1 MGLGKA
7 CHTSPVAARYRV
19 FSVRVA
25 AVSSLT
31 PHFVRVTLTG
41 DELGAFS
48 SVGLDQRI
56 KVVLPIP
63 GHGFT
68 DLPDGEDWYAAW
80 RALPDDTR
88 NPLRTYTVRSFRPD
102 AHELDIDFVA
112 HGDTGPASRWVAGCA
127 VGDELRIVGPAVP
140 SSPDELP
147 SGAAE
152 FAPGA
157 ANRILLAGDET
168 AAPAI
173 CAILEALDVTTV
185 GHVFIEVPTDADRL
199 PVTAPAGVEVRWIA
213 RNGASH
219 GVRMTDHVHAW
230 ASTAVSPLSTS
241 GLVPIAG
248 ASVAGVDVA
257 DVELADVDVDHQ
269 TLWDVPTA
277 ESHRPVYAWIA
288 GEAACIKELRRHL
301 VRGVGLDRKQVAFMG
316 YWRHGKAEN

>member
-1 MGLGKA
+1 MPYLVI
-7 CHTSPVAARYRV
+7 VAARYRV

-25 AVSSLT
+25 AVASLT
-31 PHFVRVTLTG
+31 PSFVRVTLTG
-41 DELGAFS
+41 DALADFS

-56 KVVLPIP
+56 KLVLPIP

-80 RALPDDTR
+80 RALPDAVR

-102 AHELDIDFVA
+102 ARELDIDFVA
-112 HGDTGPASRWVAGCA
+112 HGDTGPASRWVSSCR
-127 VGDELRIVGPAVP
+127 VGEELRIVGPAVP
-140 SSPDELP
+140 SSPAELP
-147 SGAAE
+147 TGAAE
-152 FAPGA
+152 FDPGA

-173 CAILEALDVTTV
+173 CAILEALDVATV

-219 GVRMTDHVHAW
+219 GVRMTDQVHAW
-230 ASTAVSPLSTS
+230 ASTVVDGPES
-241 GLVPIAG
+241 GGAPELV
-248 ASVAGVDVA
+248 
-257 DVELADVDVDHQ
+257 DVDVDEQ
-269 TLWDVPTA
+269 VLWDVPAA
-277 ESHRPVYAWIA
+277 EPSRPVYAWIA
-288 GEAACIKELRRHL
+288 GEAGCVKELRRHL

>member
-1 MGLGKA
+1 MPYLLL
-7 CHTSPVAARYRV
+7 VAARYRV

-25 AVSSLT
+25 AVTALT
-31 PHFVRVTLTG
+31 PSFVRVTLRG
-41 DELGAFS
+41 DALADFS

-56 KVVLPIP
+56 KLVLPIP

-80 RALPDDTR
+80 RALPDAVR

-102 AHELDIDFVA
+102 ARELDIDFVA
-112 HGDTGPASRWVAGCA
+112 HGDTGPASRWVSSCR
-127 VGDELRIVGPAVP
+127 VGEELRIVGPAVP
-140 SSPDELP
+140 SSPAELP
-147 SGAAE
+147 TGAAE
-152 FAPGA
+152 FDPGR

-173 CAILEALDVTTV
+173 CAILEALDVSAV

-199 PVTAPAGVEVRWIA
+199 PVSAPAGVEVRWIA

-219 GVRMTDHVHAW
+219 GVRMTDQVHAW
-230 ASTAVSPLSTS
+230 AST
-241 GLVPIAG
+241 
-248 ASVAGVDVA
+248 VA
-257 DVELADVDVDHQ
+257 DGSACEQPGDLADVDVDEQ
-269 TLWDVPTA
+269 VLWDVPEA
-277 ESHRPVYAWIA
+277 EPSRPVYAWIA
-288 GEAACIKELRRHL
+288 GEAGCVKELRRHL

>member
-1 MGLGKA
+1 MPY
-7 CHTSPVAARYRV
+7 SFFVAARYRV

-25 AVSSLT
+25 AVTALT
-31 PHFVRVTLTG
+31 PSFVRVTLAG
-41 DELGAFS
+41 DALADFS
-48 SVGLDQRI
+48 AVGLDQRI

-68 DLPDGEDWYAAW
+68 DLPDGDDWYGAW
-80 RALPDDTR
+80 RALPDAER

-112 HGDTGPASRWVAGCA
+112 HGDTGPASRWVSSCR

-140 SSPDELP
+140 SSPAELP

-152 FAPGA
+152 FAPGTA
-157 ANRILLAGDET
+157 TRILLAGDET

-173 CAILEALDVTTV
+173 CAILEALDVATV

-219 GVRMTDHVHAW
+219 GVRMTDQVHAW
-230 ASTAVSPLSTS
+230 AS
-241 GLVPIAG
+241 
-248 ASVAGVDVA
+248 DVA
-257 DVELADVDVDHQ
+257 VAASARAGDPARVELAEVDVDEQ
-269 TLWDVPTA
+269 VLWDVPA
-277 ESHRPVYAWIA
+277 PVDERPVYAWIA
-288 GEAACIKELRRHL
+288 GEAGCVKELRRHL
-301 VRGVGLDRKQVAFMG
+301 VRGVGLDRRQVAFMG
-316 YWRHGKAEN
+316 YWRHGKAEH

>member
-1 MGLGKA
+1 M
-7 CHTSPVAARYRV
+7 AARYRV

-25 AVSSLT
+25 AVTSLT

-41 DELGAFS
+41 DALAEFS

-56 KVVLPIP
+56 KIVLPIP

-68 DLPDGEDWYAAW
+68 DLPDGEDWYGAW
-80 RALPDDTR
+80 RALPDAVR

-102 AHELDIDFVA
+102 ARELDIDFVA
-112 HGDTGPASRWVAGCA
+112 HGDTGPASRWVSECR

-140 SSPDELP
+140 SSPAELP
-147 SGAAE
+147 TGAAE
-152 FAPGA
+152 FDPGA

-173 CAILEALDVTTV
+173 CAILEALDVATV

-199 PVTAPAGVEVRWIA
+199 PVSAPAGVEVRWIA

-219 GVRMTDHVHAW
+219 GVRMTDQVHAW
-230 ASTAVSPLSTS
+230 ASTVA
-241 GLVPIAG
+241 AG
-248 ASVAGVDVA
+248 PACGDAG
-257 DVELADVDVDHQ
+257 ELADVDVDEQ
-269 TLWDVPTA
+269 VLWDIPA
-277 ESHRPVYAWIA
+277 GDEPRPVYAWIA
-288 GEAACIKELRRHL
+288 GEAGCVKELRRHL

>member
-1 MGLGKA
+1 MRHAILV
-7 CHTSPVAARYRV
+7 TVAARYRV

-25 AVSSLT
+25 AVSALT
-31 PHFVRVTLTG
+31 PSFVRVTLTG
-41 DELGAFS
+41 DALADFS
-48 SVGLDQRI
+48 AVGLDQRI
-56 KVVLPIP
+56 KLVLPIP

-68 DLPDGEDWYAAW
+68 DLPDGDDWYGAW
-80 RALPDDTR
+80 RALPDAER

-112 HGDTGPASRWVAGCA
+112 HGDTGPASRWVSSCR

-140 SSPDELP
+140 SSPAELP

-152 FAPGA
+152 FAPGSA
-157 ANRILLAGDET
+157 TRILLAGDET

-173 CAILEALDVTTV
+173 CAILEALDVTAV

-219 GVRMTDHVHAW
+219 GVRMTDQVSAW
-230 ASTAVSPLSTS
+230 AS
-241 GLVPIAG
+241 
-248 ASVAGVDVA
+248 DVA
-257 DVELADVDVDHQ
+257 VPATGPLGAGSAAVEPTDVDVDVDEQ
-269 TLWDVPTA
+269 LLWDVPPPV
-277 ESHRPVYAWIA
+277 EERPVYAWIA
-288 GEAACIKELRRHL
+288 GEAGCVKELRRHL
-301 VRGVGLDRKQVAFMG
+301 VRGAGLDRQQVAFMG

>member
-1 MGLGKA
+1 MPYLVL
-7 CHTSPVAARYRV
+7 VAARYRV

-31 PHFVRVTLTG
+31 PNFVRVTLAG
-41 DELGAFS
+41 DALAEFS

-56 KVVLPIP
+56 KIVLPIP
-63 GHGFT
+63 GHGFS

-80 RALPDDTR
+80 RALPDATR

-102 AHELDIDFVA
+102 ARELDIDFVA
-112 HGDTGPASRWVAGCA
+112 HGDTGPASRWVASCR

-140 SSPDELP
+140 SSPAELP
-147 SGAAE
+147 TGAAE
-152 FAPGA
+152 FDPGA

-173 CAILEALDVTTV
+173 CAILEALDVTAV

-199 PVTAPAGVEVRWIA
+199 PVSAPAGVEVRWIA

-219 GVRMTDHVHAW
+219 GVRMTDQVHAW
-230 ASTAVSPLSTS
+230 ASTV
-241 GLVPIAG
+241 
-248 ASVAGVDVA
+248 ASAGVSGAAGSASPCGDA
-257 DVELADVDVDHQ
+257 VELTEVDVDEQ
-269 TLWDVPTA
+269 VLWDVPA
-277 ESHRPVYAWIA
+277 ASDDRPVYAWIA
-288 GEAACIKELRRHL
+288 GEAGCVKELRRHL

>member
-1 MGLGKA
+1 M
-7 CHTSPVAARYRV
+7 AARYRV

-25 AVSSLT
+25 AVIPLT
-31 PHFVRVTLTG
+31 PSFVRVTLTG
-41 DELGAFS
+41 DALAEFS

-56 KVVLPIP
+56 KLVLPIP

-68 DLPDGEDWYAAW
+68 DLPDGDDWYAAW
-80 RALPDDTR
+80 RALPDAVR

-102 AHELDIDFVA
+102 ARELDIDFVA
-112 HGDTGPASRWVAGCA
+112 HGDTGPASRWVSSCR

-140 SSPDELP
+140 SSPAELP

-152 FAPGA
+152 FDPGA

-173 CAILEALDVTTV
+173 CAILEALDVTAV

-219 GVRMTDHVHAW
+219 GVRMTDQVHAW
-230 ASTAVSPLSTS
+230 ASTVAAPVVTSPC
-241 GLVPIAG
+241 GDP
-248 ASVAGVDVA
+248 
-257 DVELADVDVDHQ
+257 VELADVDVDEQ
-269 TLWDVPTA
+269 VLWDIPA
-277 ESHRPVYAWIA
+277 HDAPRPVYAWIA
-288 GEAACIKELRRHL
+288 GEAGCVKELRRHL

>member
-1 MGLGKA
+1 MPYLLF
-7 CHTSPVAARYRV
+7 VAARYRV

-25 AVSSLT
+25 AVTSLT
-31 PHFVRVTLTG
+31 PSFVRVTLTG
-41 DELGAFS
+41 DALADFS

-56 KVVLPIP
+56 KLVLPIP

-80 RALPDDTR
+80 RALTDAVR

-102 AHELDIDFVA
+102 ARELDIDFVA
-112 HGDTGPASRWVAGCA
+112 HGDTGPASRWVSSCR
-127 VGDELRIVGPAVP
+127 VGEELRIVGPAVP
-140 SSPDELP
+140 SSPAELP
-147 SGAAE
+147 TGAAE
-152 FAPGA
+152 FDRGR

-173 CAILEALDVTTV
+173 CAILEALDVSAV

-199 PVTAPAGVEVRWIA
+199 PVSAPAGVEVRWIA

-219 GVRMTDHVHAW
+219 GVRMTDQVHAW
-230 ASTAVSPLSTS
+230 AST
-241 GLVPIAG
+241 
-248 ASVAGVDVA
+248 VA
-257 DVELADVDVDHQ
+257 DGSACGQPGDLADVDVDEQ
-269 TLWDVPTA
+269 VLWDVPEA
-277 ESHRPVYAWIA
+277 EPSRPVYAWIA
-288 GEAACIKELRRHL
+288 GEAGCVKELRRHL

>member
-1 MGLGKA
+1 MPYSYL
-7 CHTSPVAARYRV
+7 VAARYRV

-25 AVSSLT
+25 AVSALT
-31 PHFVRVTLTG
+31 PSFVRVTLTG
-41 DELGAFS
+41 DALADFS
-48 SVGLDQRI
+48 AVGLDQRI

-68 DLPDGEDWYAAW
+68 DLPDGDDWYGAW
-80 RALPDDTR
+80 RALPDAER

-112 HGDTGPASRWVAGCA
+112 HGDTGPASRWVSSCR

-140 SSPDELP
+140 SSPAELP

-152 FAPGA
+152 FAPGSA
-157 ANRILLAGDET
+157 TRILLAGDET

-173 CAILEALDVTTV
+173 CAILEALDVATV

-219 GVRMTDHVHAW
+219 GVRMTDQVHAW
-230 ASTAVSPLSTS
+230 ASEV
-241 GLVPIAG
+241 
-248 ASVAGVDVA
+248 ASVATGAAGAAASVRGA
-257 DVELADVDVDHQ
+257 VELTDVDVDEQ
-269 TLWDVPTA
+269 VLWDVPA
-277 ESHRPVYAWIA
+277 AVDERPVYAWIA
-288 GEAACIKELRRHL
+288 GEAGCVKELRRHL
-301 VRGVGLDRKQVAFMG
+301 VRGVGLDRRQVAFMG
-316 YWRHGKAEN
+316 YWRHGKAEH

>member
-1 MGLGKA
+1 M
-7 CHTSPVAARYRV
+7 AARYRV

-25 AVSSLT
+25 AVTSLT

-41 DELGAFS
+41 DELDAFS

-63 GHGFT
+63 GLGFT

-80 RALPDDTR
+80 RALPDEAR

-112 HGDTGPASRWVAGCA
+112 HGDAGPASRWVTSCR

-140 SSPDELP
+140 SSPAELP
-147 SGAAE
+147 TGAAE
-152 FAPGA
+152 FAPGS

-173 CAILEALDVTTV
+173 CAILEALDVSTV

-219 GVRMTDHVHAW
+219 GVRMTDQVHAW
-230 ASTAVSPLSTS
+230 ASTAVAGGACSSS
-241 GLVPIAG
+241 DELV
-248 ASVAGVDVA
+248 
-257 DVELADVDVDHQ
+257 DVDVDQ
-269 TLWDVPTA
+269 QVLWDIP
-277 ESHRPVYAWIA
+277 PVTDSQLYAWIA
-288 GEAACIKELRRHL
+288 GEAGCIKELRRHL

>member
-1 MGLGKA
+1 M
-7 CHTSPVAARYRV
+7 AARYRV

-25 AVSSLT
+25 AVTSLT

-41 DELGAFS
+41 DALAEFS

-56 KVVLPIP
+56 KIVLPIP

-68 DLPDGEDWYAAW
+68 DLPDGEDWYGAW
-80 RALPDDTR
+80 RALPDAFR

-102 AHELDIDFVA
+102 ARELDIDFVA
-112 HGDTGPASRWVAGCA
+112 HGDTGPASRWVSACR

-140 SSPDELP
+140 SSPAELP
-147 SGAAE
+147 TGAAE
-152 FAPGA
+152 FDPGA

-173 CAILEALDVTTV
+173 CAILEALDVATV

-199 PVTAPAGVEVRWIA
+199 PVSAPAGVEVRWIA

-219 GVRMTDHVHAW
+219 GVRMTDQVHAW
-230 ASTAVSPLSTS
+230 ASTVA
-241 GLVPIAG
+241 AG
-248 ASVAGVDVA
+248 PACGDAG
-257 DVELADVDVDHQ
+257 ELADVDVDEQ
-269 TLWDVPTA
+269 VLWDIPA
-277 ESHRPVYAWIA
+277 GDEPRPVYAWIA
-288 GEAACIKELRRHL
+288 GEAGCVKELRRHL

>member
-1 MGLGKA
+1 M
-7 CHTSPVAARYRV
+7 AARYRV

-25 AVSSLT
+25 AVTSLT

-41 DELGAFS
+41 DALAEFS

-56 KVVLPIP
+56 KIVLPIP

-80 RALPDDTR
+80 RALPDAVR

-102 AHELDIDFVA
+102 ARELDIDFVA
-112 HGDTGPASRWVAGCA
+112 HGDTGPASRWVSSCH
-127 VGDELRIVGPAVP
+127 VGEELRIVGPAVP
-140 SSPDELP
+140 SSPAELP
-147 SGAAE
+147 TGAAE
-152 FAPGA
+152 FDPGA

-173 CAILEALDVTTV
+173 CAILETLDVATV

-199 PVTAPAGVEVRWIA
+199 PVSAPAGVEVRWIA

-219 GVRMTDHVHAW
+219 GVRMTDQVHAW
-230 ASTAVSPLSTS
+230 ASTVAAGSAACGDRSD
-241 GLVPIAG
+241 LV
-248 ASVAGVDVA
+248 
-257 DVELADVDVDHQ
+257 DVDVDEQ
-269 TLWDVPTA
+269 VLWDVPTGG
-277 ESHRPVYAWIA
+277 EPRPVYAWIA
-288 GEAACIKELRRHL
+288 GEAGCVKELRRHL

>member
-1 MGLGKA
+1 M
-7 CHTSPVAARYRV
+7 

-112 HGDTGPASRWVAGCA
+112 HGDTGPASRWVAGCQ

-173 CAILEALDVTTV
+173 CAILEALDVATV

-230 ASTAVSPLSTS
+230 ASTAVAPVSIS
-241 GLVPIAG
+241 
-248 ASVAGVDVA
+248 SVSA
-257 DVELADVDVDHQ
+257 DSATVELADVDVDHQ

>member
-1 MGLGKA
+1 M
-7 CHTSPVAARYRV
+7 AARYRV

-25 AVSSLT
+25 AVTSLT

-41 DELGAFS
+41 DALAEFS

-56 KVVLPIP
+56 KIVLPIP

-68 DLPDGEDWYAAW
+68 DLPDGEDWYGAW
-80 RALPDDTR
+80 RALPDAVR

-102 AHELDIDFVA
+102 ARELDIDFVA
-112 HGDTGPASRWVAGCA
+112 HGDTGPASRWVSACR

-140 SSPDELP
+140 SSPAELP
-147 SGAAE
+147 TGAAE
-152 FAPGA
+152 FDPGA

-173 CAILEALDVTTV
+173 CAILEALDVATV

-199 PVTAPAGVEVRWIA
+199 PVSAPAGVEVRWIA

-219 GVRMTDHVHAW
+219 GVRMTDQVHSW
-230 ASTAVSPLSTS
+230 ASTVA
-241 GLVPIAG
+241 AG
-248 ASVAGVDVA
+248 PACGDAG
-257 DVELADVDVDHQ
+257 ELADVDVDEQ
-269 TLWDVPTA
+269 VLWDIPA
-277 ESHRPVYAWIA
+277 GDEPRPVYAWIA
-288 GEAACIKELRRHL
+288 GEAGCVKELRRHL

>member
-1 MGLGKA
+1 MPYLVL
-7 CHTSPVAARYRV
+7 VAARYRV

-31 PHFVRVTLTG
+31 PNFVRVTLAG
-41 DELGAFS
+41 DALAEFS

-56 KVVLPIP
+56 KIVLPIP

-80 RALPDDTR
+80 RALPDATR

-102 AHELDIDFVA
+102 ARELDIDFVA
-112 HGDTGPASRWVAGCA
+112 HGDTGPASRWVASCC

-140 SSPDELP
+140 SSPAELP
-147 SGAAE
+147 TGAAE
-152 FAPGA
+152 FDPGA

-173 CAILEALDVTTV
+173 CAILEALDVTAV

-199 PVTAPAGVEVRWIA
+199 PVSAPAGVEVRWIA

-219 GVRMTDHVHAW
+219 GVRMTDQVHAW
-230 ASTAVSPLSTS
+230 ASTV
-241 GLVPIAG
+241 
-248 ASVAGVDVA
+248 ASAGVSGAAGSGSSCGDA
-257 DVELADVDVDHQ
+257 VELTEVDVDEQ
-269 TLWDVPTA
+269 VLWDVPA
-277 ESHRPVYAWIA
+277 ASDDRPVYAWIA
-288 GEAACIKELRRHL
+288 GEAGCVKELRRHL

>member
-1 MGLGKA
+1 M
-7 CHTSPVAARYRV
+7 TARYRV

-25 AVSSLT
+25 AVTSLT

-41 DELGAFS
+41 DALAEFS

-56 KVVLPIP
+56 KIVLPIP

-68 DLPDGEDWYAAW
+68 DLPDGEDWYGAW
-80 RALPDDTR
+80 RALPDAIR

-102 AHELDIDFVA
+102 ARELDIDFVA
-112 HGDTGPASRWVAGCA
+112 HGDTGPASRWVSACR

-140 SSPDELP
+140 SSPAELP
-147 SGAAE
+147 TGAAE
-152 FAPGA
+152 FDPGA
-157 ANRILLAGDET
+157 ADRILLAGDET

-173 CAILEALDVTTV
+173 CAILEALDVATV

-199 PVTAPAGVEVRWIA
+199 PVSAPAGVEVRWIA

-230 ASTAVSPLSTS
+230 ASTVA
-241 GLVPIAG
+241 AG
-248 ASVAGVDVA
+248 PACGDGA
-257 DVELADVDVDHQ
+257 DLQDVDVDEQ
-269 TLWDVPTA
+269 VLWDIPDA
-277 ESHRPVYAWIA
+277 EASRPVYAWIA
-288 GEAACIKELRRHL
+288 GEAGCVKELRRHL
-301 VRGVGLDRKQVAFMG
+301 VRGVGLDREQVAFMG